1 MGFNFLLRLRLAYWC
16 FVSDKRGEELGGDAH
31 INALLW
37 TWLIIGVFLFG
48 IRSLFYL
55 LIGLPP
61 LFSAYASL
69 SFIALI
75 AGVIVYLG
83 CIRNRYYLLGKQYLD
98 GLDIGGHK
106 SICVKNGLLL
116 VFVSVVPQIV
126 TLLIMVGHS

>member
-1 MGFNFLLRLRLAYWC
+1 MELNFLLRLRVAYWFLC
-16 FVSDKRGEELGGDAH
+16 SNKLKQEPSVDWH
-31 INALLW
+31 IHAVMYL
-37 TWLIIGVFLFG
+37 WLIVSVFLHRT
-48 IRSLFYL
+48 RSLIYL